1 MAFSLASKEFYK
13 AFGRGGREGE
23 IPQMSEVLEQPLA
36 DTGEHRL
43 GLKSPIPQQGPFT
56 TPKGR
61 RQLFLGRDVGK

>member
-1 MAFSLASKEFYK
+1 
-13 AFGRGGREGE
+13 
-23 IPQMSEVLEQPLA
+23 MSEVLEQPLA

-61 RQLFLGRDVGK
+61 RQLFVGRDVGK